1 MYIFVYIQS
10 LRLILQHDVY
20 LLFVRLLFDY
30 TKFMQLTVNM
40 HQQWTRDEHSHAD
53 LRLVIKLNGRQSI
66 RTFHFFD
73 CVRVCCIEICAYNR
87 KLSIPVITFKLL
99 VFFKL

>member
-1 MYIFVYIQS
+1 MPWVRSVMYIFVYIQS

-40 HQQWTRDEHSHAD
+40 HQQWTKD
-53 LRLVIKLNGRQSI
+53 SI
-66 RTFHFFD
+66 HMQIFD
-73 CVRVCCIEICAYNR
+73 
-87 KLSIPVITFKLL
+87 
-99 VFFKL
+99 